1 MREARR
7 INTTHAGSSP
17 AETFFNPFQIWNQMS
32 KFKVGDK
39 IKCVRGLT
47 GVLEVGQEYVIRD
60 IDRQFVYLGTS
71 LGDGWY
77 ADRFEPIPQF
87 KSGDPVLCVNGSAP
101 EIEANRIYLI
111 DSVSDG
117 GALVINGKPW
127 APSRFTASTTKAY
140 EEQSGYS
147 LCRIGKLNNHQ
158 WYITRRFA
166 EYMRDDG
173 TFHNRMCGPAG
184 TYYATEELAQAAL
197 DRAHGIKPVPV
208 VAEAPKPTR
217 PFRIG
222 DTVVCR
228 DINMCN
234 DKLEL
239 NKSYEVAYIYKE
251 TGRLEFNGVNSGGV
265 GWDTDRFVLGKEAP
279 TAAMLDV
286 TPCQN
291 INITT
296 PPGASVSV
304 NGHRVDGSIK
314 KPEPKFRKGD
324 IVTCV
329 DDGGWMNVKKGRQYV
344 VNEWHDSP
352 AVCDSRPGSV
362 SVIGANNG
370 DTSHYAAWRFELA
383 VKPVPKFKSG
393 DRVVCT
399 NSGDNLHI
407 HVGKEY
413 TVKRWYDNPA
423 LFDSTP
429 GSVWLEDADEG
440 DSSHYSARLFRL
452 APANPPEAATP
463 DDTPPLK
470 TGDEVICIN
479 PQDGVEKGKR
489 YVISKG
495 EYKFNGATFV
505 KIEGDSRSFFAFRFQ
520 RVQRKPSPI
529 FTAGD
534 LIVCTDASPREDGP
548 AHNLVQGGIY
558 RVDSTTNAAEG
569 HQLVSAESH
578 GSTYPRQKGDW
589 LASWRFEKYK
599 GVAKPD
605 RGPSPLQDLL
615 NKPHWR
621 GLALG
626 EMQFWAGPLLPSQ
639 FTWPSIVK

>member
-1 MREARR
+1 MRVRV
-7 INTTHAGSSP
+7 P
-17 AETFFNPFQIWNQMS
+17 PKLFNPFQIGNQMS
-32 KFKVGDK
+32 KFKVGDRV
-39 IKCVRGLT
+39 KCISQSVYPHSPMVGHNYTVTALRGDN
-47 GVLEVGQEYVIRD
+47 EVHV
-60 IDRQFVYLGTS
+60 
-71 LGDGWY
+71 DGGWDSWY
-77 ADRFEPIPQF
+77 NSRFELIPQF

-101 EIEANRIYLI
+101 ELEANRIYLI

-117 GALVINGKPW
+117 GAIVINGKPW
-127 APSRFTASTTKAY
+127 SPARFTASTVEAY
-140 EEQSGYS
+140 EEQKKKPYIDAIVNRSIIPPR
-147 LCRIGKLNNHQ
+147 L
-158 WYITRRFA
+158 WYIHGGPKNDN
-166 EYMRDDG
+166 YMRDDG
-173 TFHNRMCGPAG
+173 TFHYSMATGGG
-184 TYYATEELAQAAL
+184 TYYETRELAQAAL
-197 DRAHGIKPVPV
+197 DRARGIKPVPV
-208 VAEAPKPTR
+208 VAEPPKPTR

-344 VNEWHDSP
+344 VNEWYDSP

-470 TGDEVICIN
+470 TGDEVVCIN
-479 PQDGVEKGKR
+479 PQDGVEKGNR

-505 KIEGDSRSFFAFRFQ
+505 KIEGDSRGFLAFRFQ
-520 RVQRKPSPI
+520 RPQRKPSPI

-534 LIVCTDASPREDGP
+534 LIVCVDVSPREDGP

-599 GVAKPD
+599 GAAKPD

-615 NKPHWR
+615 NKPQWR
-621 GLALG
+621 GLALR
-626 EMQFWAGPLLPSQ
+626 EMQFWAGTLLPSQ